1 MSSVFL
7 RVLCGRN
14 RRPVQLMSLEIR
26 QPIGLFNCLFSF
38 QLALQETQYQTADAN
53 RLHYAV
59 AGCPRYVMAASSHR
73 VIASHL
79 QNHFFLFGIGHGL
92 AKAFFLLS
100 IVDP

>member
-14 RRPVQLMSLEIR
+14 RRPVQLMSLELR

-38 QLALQETQYQTADAN
+38 QLSLQETQYQTADAN
-53 RLHYAV
+53 LYYAV